1 MTLTIALAN
10 GDENTYSNIGI
21 SYAVVELK
29 DPSIVAGARNGVYG
43 TGYQSLTIAL
53 ATGEILK
60 FAENNPAY
68 RPNGYAEL
76 SDAKTPKEVY
86 DDIVTETEFDQI
98 APKSGTGFDADFPF
112 AMVVNKNNTTGILT
126 QSTVPGATIYGPTTA
141 ATLTVKGHS
150 TIWFYD
156 TTTFKNRANVGPNY
170 ISPWNGAYY
179 LEGDEFTALK
189 TALVGLC

>member
-21 SYAVVELK
+21 SYAVAELR
-29 DPSIVAGARNGVYG
+29 DPSIVAGARDRVYG

-53 ATGEILK
+53 TTGEILK
-60 FAENNPAY
+60 FTENNPAY

-76 SDAKTPKEVY
+76 SNAKTPKEIY
-86 DDIVTETEFDQI
+86 DDIVAETEFNQI
-98 APKSGTGFDADFPF
+98 APKSGTTFDADFPF
-112 AMVVNKNNTTGILT
+112 VMVVNKNNTTGILT
-126 QSTVPGATIYGPTTA
+126 QSTVPNATIYGPTTA
-141 ATLTVKGHS
+141 ATLNVKGQP

-156 TTTFKNRANVGPNY
+156 TTTFTNRANVGPNY

-189 TALVGLC
+189 TALAGLC